1 MNEGKPAISANMV
14 VTLDYTLTLDNGEVA
29 DSTQD
34 GMPLRFLAGSGELLP
49 AFEDALMG
57 LAVGDE
63 LSVTL
68 SPEDGYGEFD
78 EEAFEEVGIENF
90 PSLEGVE
97 PGTAIEVHDS
107 DGDTY
112 TAFISEVRDDI
123 VVLNYNHPLAGETL
137 HFQVKVLDVRP
148 ASAEELDHGHAH
160 GGDGHAH

>member
-1 MNEGKPAISANMV
+1 MNEGKPTISADMV

-34 GMPLRFLAGSGELLP
+34 GMPLRFLAGGGELLP

-63 LSVTL
+63 LNLTL
-68 SPEDGYGEFD
+68 SPDEGYGEFD
-78 EEAFEEVGIENF
+78 EEAFEEVGIDNF
-90 PSLEGVE
+90 PSREGIE

-123 VVLNYNHPLAGETL
+123 VVLDYNHPLAGETL
-137 HFQVKVLDVRP
+137 HFQVKVAGLRAATD
-148 ASAEELDHGHAH
+148 EELAHGHAH
-160 GGDGHAH
+160 AHGHSH